1 MIKLSNVS
9 LLRGRKM
16 LLEEASAQVFPGH
29 KVALIGSNGC
39 GKSTLFALL
48 RSELSVDAGDC
59 SVPNDWRIVSV
70 AQETPATDRT
80 AIDYVVDGDKHLR
93 ILQAQLEAAE
103 KSGDGVKIG
112 QIHGQL

>member
-16 LLEEASAQVFPGH
+16 LLEVASAQVFPGH

-48 RSELSVDAGDC
+48 RGELSVEAGDC
-59 SVPNDWRIVSV
+59 SVPSDWRIVSV
-70 AQETPATDRT
+70 AQETPASHRTDR
-80 AIDYVVDGDKHLR
+80 
-93 ILQAQLEAAE
+93 
-103 KSGDGVKIG
+103 KSTRLNSSHS
-112 QIHGQL
+112 QQSRMPSSA

>member
-39 GKSTLFALL
+39 GNLHFSH
-48 RSELSVDAGDC
+48 C
-59 SVPNDWRIVSV
+59 YV
-70 AQETPATDRT
+70 A
-80 AIDYVVDGDKHLR
+80 
-93 ILQAQLEAAE
+93 
-103 KSGDGVKIG
+103 S
-112 QIHGQL
+112 